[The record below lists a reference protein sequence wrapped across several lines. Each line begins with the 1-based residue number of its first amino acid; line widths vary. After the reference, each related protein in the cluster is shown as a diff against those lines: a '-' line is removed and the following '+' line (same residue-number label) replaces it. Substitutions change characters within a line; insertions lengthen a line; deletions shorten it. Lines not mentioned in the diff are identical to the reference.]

1 MILLG
6 IFAAVLSGML
16 MSIQGVCNTGASRSA
31 GLWTTGAFVS
41 LTAAAVCLCIRLFA
55 GRGEG
60 GFSALTEIRPRW
72 LLLGGLFGACIT
84 GTVVL
89 SISRLGTARAE
100 LVIVAAQLIAAY
112 CISVNGWLHSEAE
125 PFSWRRLFALCV
137 TLAGVIWYG
146 L

>member
-1 MILLG
+1 MLG
-6 IFAAVLSGML
+6 ILAAVLSGAL
-16 MSIQGVCNTGASRSA
+16 MSIQGVCNTGASKAA

-41 LTAAAVCLCIRLFA
+41 LTAAAVCLCVRLFA

-60 GFSALTEIRPRW
+60 GFSALADIQPRY
-72 LLLGGLFGACIT
+72 LLLGGLFGAFIT

-100 LVIVAAQLIAAY
+100 LIIVVAQLIAAY
-112 CISVNGWLHSEAE
+112 CISVFGWLHSEAE
-125 PFSWRRLFALCV
+125 PFAWRRLLALCV